1 MIKLALATKIQ
12 APLIKAG
19 TSLVTRFQSQAKH
32 ASAIQVH

>member
-1 MIKLALATKIQ
+1 M
-12 APLIKAG
+12 IKAG